1 MGSALDTLESGRGD
15 VGSEARARL
24 GLVGLLAAT
33 LLGFSRV
40 FAEGDYPGPVL
51 LGMIAAIALA
61 IATRRLGMSIAT
73 SSITSVGALLW
84 YVMLI
89 FQAKHTLF
97 GLPTPAAFS
106 GLVRSI
112 GRAYANSNIDYAPV
126 PLRPGYV
133 ALAVIALWLL
143 ASLGE
148 VATFRLRRPLVVAV
162 ASSALFVFLLV
173 VGQRDGASFF
183 AIVFLVALLCY
194 LGLESVHRLRSWG
207 HWVSAWSSRKL
218 YEPEVTTGPLARRMG
233 ATCVA
238 AALVAPLFL
247 PSIGGG
253 ILKWRNPTG
262 PGIGAGNGQIDTLV
276 SLAPRLIQQSKK
288 VLFTVEATEPAYWR
302 LVTLTRF
309 DGNSWHPEIERK
321 TLVHQTVAAD
331 VGPPDPGR
339 LVEQRY
345 RIAGLGGDLIPAA
358 SLPTVIS
365 FEGSNA
371 SEYEDDLEFNP
382 ITADIDLAGVL
393 TEGVSYRV
401 QSLVPNVTFDEMTR
415 ATIPSAHEFID
426 YPEDLPPH
434 LPRDVFEVPPREFC
448 PPDGPD
454 PGEEPDCQRLD
465 ESPIF
470 KIARRWSRGEK
481 TPYEKLV
488 ALQERL
494 RGFDHELPGRDDIP
508 NDVDPKPSASAD
520 YLLKFLTETK
530 TGYCQQFATAFAV
543 LARMLGYPSR
553 VSVGFLP
560 GETQVEAPGTFT
572 VRGNDAHAWPEV
584 FFDEVGWVRFEPT
597 PRSEAPPPLYT
608 QLRPSRAN
616 LNAPEFQRG
625 PAGAEQR
632 RRNQQGIRGT
642 LGEQGGGLLPRQR
655 NRSPEWRAAFFRLAA
670 IIGSLVVLFLLL
682 VPSLKAALIRRR
694 YLRAK
699 DSPARIAAAFAEF
712 ETEAAD
718 LAEHRARSES
728 ASAFARRLARSGSVP
743 TRPALRLA
751 AIFEAAMYGPEW
763 TSWPNPEEAKR
774 LARQLRRSLWAEAG
788 WWNRVQRLFSP
799 AALVGANGSVSPLGR
814 FR

>member
-1 MGSALDTLESGRGD
+1 

-40 FAEGDYPGPVL
+40 FVNGDYPGPVL
-51 LGMIAAIALA
+51 LGMIAAIGLA

-73 SSITSVGALLW
+73 SAITSVGGLLW
-84 YVMLI
+84 YQMLI
-89 FQAKHTLF
+89 FEAKHTLF
-97 GLPTPAAFS
+97 GLPTPSAFS
-106 GLVRSI
+106 GLVQSI
-112 GRAYANSNIDYAPV
+112 GRAYTHSNVDYAPV

-133 ALAVIALWLL
+133 ALAVAALWLL

-148 VATFRLRRPLVVAV
+148 IATFRLRRPLVVAL

-173 VGQRDGASFF
+173 VGRREGASFL
-183 AIVFLVALLCY
+183 AITFLIALLCY
-194 LGLESVHRLRSWG
+194 LALESALRLRSWG
-207 HWVSAWSSRKL
+207 HWVATWSAKRL
-218 YEPEVTTGPLARRMG
+218 YEPEITTGPLARRMG
-233 ATCVA
+233 AACVA

-262 PGIGAGNGQIDTLV
+262 PGIGGGGQIDTLV

-288 VLFTVEATEPAYWR
+288 VLFNVVSTEPAYWR

-309 DGNSWHPEIERK
+309 DGNSWHPETERARL
-321 TLVHQTVAAD
+321 THQTVAAE

-339 LVEQRY
+339 LVEQRF

-371 SEYEDDLEFNP
+371 SEYEEDLEFNP
-382 ITADIDLAGVL
+382 ITADIELSRVL

-401 QSLVPNVTFDEMTR
+401 QSLVPNVTFDEMKR
-415 ATIPSAHEFID
+415 ATIPSAHEFVE
-426 YPEDLPPH
+426 YPDDLPPY
-434 LPRDVFEVPPREFC
+434 LPNDVFEVPPGEFC

-454 PGEEPDCQRLD
+454 RDDEPDCQRLD

-470 KIARRWSRGEK
+470 RIARRWSRGEEN
-481 TPYEKLV
+481 PYEKLV

-494 RGFDHELPGRDDIP
+494 RGFTYELPGADDIP

-520 YLLKFLTETK
+520 YLLEFLTETK

-560 GETQVEAPGTFT
+560 GETRTEAPGTFT

-584 FFDEVGWVRFEPT
+584 FFNDVGWVRFEPT

-608 QLRPSRAN
+608 QVRASGAGVNPSEVQGAPAAR
-616 LNAPEFQRG
+616 LNG
-625 PAGAEQR
+625 G
-632 RRNQQGIRGT
+632 RRNPQGFRNT
-642 LGEQGGGLLPRQR
+642 LGEQGVPKRAQRER
-655 NRSPEWRAAFFRLAA
+655 NRSPEWRTAFFRLAT
-670 IIGSLVVLFLLL
+670 VVGALLILFLLG
-682 VPSLKAALIRRR
+682 VPALKAALIRRR
-694 YLRAK
+694 YLRARN
-699 DSPARIAAAFAEF
+699 SPARIAAAFAEF

-718 LAEHRARSES
+718 LATARSRSES
-728 ASAFARRLARSGSVP
+728 AVAFARRLARSGSVP

-751 AIFEAAMYGPEW
+751 AIFEAATYGPKS

-799 AALVGANGSVSPLGR
+799 AALVGTNGN
-814 FR
+814 FRPSRRSR